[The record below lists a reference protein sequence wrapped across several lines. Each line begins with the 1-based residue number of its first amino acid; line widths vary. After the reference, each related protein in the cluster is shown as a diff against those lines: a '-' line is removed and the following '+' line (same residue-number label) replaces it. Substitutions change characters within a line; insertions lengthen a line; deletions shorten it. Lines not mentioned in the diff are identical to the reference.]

1 MKQQKKNTGRFENT
15 FFATEPPRIVPFTF
29 GSDVIDE
36 GAFAQLTCVVSH
48 GDLPIS
54 ITWSL
59 KGDSI
64 NSEPTMSTTMV
75 GSRTSILI
83 ITSVGYR
90 HSGEY
95 RCSARNDAGSDS
107 HSAEL
112 KVNGDLL
119 DKNLSKR
126 ERERKSERS

>member
-1 MKQQKKNTGRFENT
+1 MIFKRNFSQ
-15 FFATEPPRIVPFTF
+15 TEPPRIVPFNF
-29 GSDVIDE
+29 GSEVIDE

-64 NSEPTMSTTMV
+64 NSEPSMSTTMV

-95 RCSARNDAGSDS
+95 RCTARNEAGSDS
-107 HSAEL
+107 YSAEL
-112 KVNGDLL
+112 KVNGETLVR
-119 DKNLSKR
+119 SK
-126 ERERKSERS
+126 